1 MKLRSPTLFGL
12 GALCIASVIRRWM
25 STCDYRMTYYDAT
38 VDPFHPDHSGH
49 GIYVLWHEYLLLP
62 VMVRSHSHLALL
74 LSRHADAEIL
84 ARVTRHYGFEC
95 VRGSSN
101 KGSVAALNELF
112 EKSRSTG
119 IAITPDGPRGPRR
132 TMSQGPIFLASRLQ
146 MPLISIGLGIDR
158 PWRLNSWDRFA
169 IARPGSRARA
179 VIGPP
184 MHLPADLDRDGI
196 EHYRVEAERMLNRM
210 TVEAEAWAEAGTD
223 KVGSIPVRKEYHIE
237 SRDRR
242 VRIDARHA
250 QVPSKPHLRVT
261 TNQRAIS

>member
-25 STCDYRMTYYDAT
+25 STCDYRMTYYDAS

-119 IAITPDGPRGPRR
+119 IAITISLTASSSPSSGASGTTSRSMPRL
-132 TMSQGPIFLASRLQ
+132 PISCHWKL
-146 MPLISIGLGIDR
+146 
-158 PWRLNSWDRFA
+158 
-169 IARPGSRARA
+169 
-179 VIGPP
+179 
-184 MHLPADLDRDGI
+184 
-196 EHYRVEAERMLNRM
+196 
-210 TVEAEAWAEAGTD
+210 
-223 KVGSIPVRKEYHIE
+223 
-237 SRDRR
+237 
-242 VRIDARHA
+242 
-250 QVPSKPHLRVT
+250 
-261 TNQRAIS
+261 